1 VTTDVRSGWIGDSS
15 KKLCRH
21 ITKLEQMTEL
31 LKAMQE
37 MMETQ
42 IGCLASR
49 MDIYQA
55 EILAKMESKTDV
67 NLKEMKEA
75 TERK

>member
-1 VTTDVRSGWIGDSS
+1 VTAGVRSGWIGDSS
-15 KKLCRH
+15 KNLCCH
-21 ITKLEQMTEL
+21 ITKMEQMTDL
-31 LKAMQE
+31 LKAMQG

-55 EILAKMESKTDV
+55 EVLAKMDAKTDV
-67 NLKEMKEA
+67 YLKEMNQPKGN
-75 TERK
+75 